1 MWGNY
6 IGSTGG
12 CGEIIGPFHH
22 TFKAETHNAER
33 VMVFFFSCK
42 FSRCNFFKTT
52 RTSLV
57 RPKFRYLRHVKKKK
71 LEYCNNITTYY
82 TITFG

>member
-33 VMVFFFSCK
+33 VMVFFF
-42 FSRCNFFKTT
+42 FRANFHGVIF
-52 RTSLV
+52 
-57 RPKFRYLRHVKKKK
+57 
-71 LEYCNNITTYY
+71 
-82 TITFG
+82 